1 MLRAAFS
8 EKAAFLCYA
17 QIPLNKKPPIISG
30 NMDEKRSVAL
40 REFAKTALRWIFIN
54 PNGDVLM
61 SASKPYLEGNK
72 WKTKTSYDIIKIG
85 ENARLIDVNWKD
97 TLSDINSREEDIES
111 SSMRSW
117 IDYAKHTVEFKW
129 LAVGAAGYIWGITD
143 KDKPEPNF
151 RDSWWDATWL
161 PWYSESLSDIPLE
174 MRNEV
179 VLGRTY
185 DRELTDNWDKTLM
198 PVCIHIAPRKD
209 ISEWERKNPNDL
221 REFNFEE
228 LMNTINI
235 SKEKTELLQKT
246 ARNALNWV
254 FAYKD
259 GTIAAS
265 KYKPMQR
272 EDDPDIWYTCDPDGN
287 QSIDIMLVGT
297 AKDSFKG
304 LDLKDTVTAIGSK
317 AKVPA
322 MQEWGDNARN
332 LIKWVA
338 VDKNGILWGFSCPE
352 MPEKD
357 KECWSVPQNDSYAK
371 PSLNFDLEPWDKYR
385 GSRAILGETND
396 PELIKNW
403 ENSCIS
409 MNTQTISWN
418 EYLNTIPA
426 DNKSEN
432 VIINENLSGVEF
444 TPADNLNEYSFEE
457 CNLSGTKGLSVKHIE
472 EADGFSKCNMPAEV
486 EGFTVD
492 KAKELGDKFDECTW
506 PALELQPGDNL
517 KGIDLTAANI
527 SRFKG
532 LTPEILAS
540 ANGYAECVTPAMEI
554 KPETDFSKISLQDL
568 DMRHWKG
575 LTVEHL
581 NQTPSFAGAKLP
593 KMNLHGLQTKGRSLY
608 MVDFGEAYGLTWAMC
623 KESKDLAGAKL
634 PIMRIPVEKEKFVE
648 DSPATRQAIKEKRQP
663 AKTVVEDMDMG
674 DTDVMGCD
682 FSKVQ
687 GLKELQV
694 EKIRQFG
701 GIGARVELSREQE
714 QSLRSK
720 QQAIGQMAREIAEI
734 VHPMP
739 PDSDKV
745 RYRCPNW
752 LNPIAQSMAWFC
764 KENKIEHSKLAN
776 LFAKAEP
783 EVVRSGFAQ
792 VKADWLLAKKA
803 GLTVE
808 EFTQKG
814 FAVEKAPE
822 VDR

>member
-1 MLRAAFS
+1 
-8 EKAAFLCYA
+8 
-17 QIPLNKKPPIISG
+17 
-30 NMDEKRSVAL
+30 MDEKRSVAL

-72 WKTKTSYDIIKIG
+72 WNTKTSYDIIKIG

-111 SSMRSW
+111 PSMRSW

-129 LAVGAAGYIWGITD
+129 LAVGAGGYIWGITD

-151 RDSWWDATWL
+151 RQSWWDATWL

-185 DRELTDNWDKTLM
+185 DKELIDNWDKTLM
-198 PVCIHIAPRKD
+198 DVNIHITPRKN
-209 ISEWERKNPNDL
+209 ISELEEEYPNDL
-221 REFNFEE
+221 TEFNFEE
-228 LMNTINI
+228 
-235 SKEKTELLQKT
+235 
-246 ARNALNWV
+246 
-254 FAYKD
+254 F
-259 GTIAAS
+259 
-265 KYKPMQR
+265 
-272 EDDPDIWYTCDPDGN
+272 
-287 QSIDIMLVGT
+287 
-297 AKDSFKG
+297 
-304 LDLKDTVTAIGSK
+304 
-317 AKVPA
+317 
-322 MQEWGDNARN
+322 
-332 LIKWVA
+332 
-338 VDKNGILWGFSCPE
+338 
-352 MPEKD
+352 
-357 KECWSVPQNDSYAK
+357 
-371 PSLNFDLEPWDKYR
+371 
-385 GSRAILGETND
+385 
-396 PELIKNW
+396 
-403 ENSCIS
+403 

-457 CNLSGTKGLSVKHIE
+457 CDLSGTKGLSVKHIE

-486 EGFTVD
+486 EGFTVE

-783 EVVRSGFAQ
+783 DVVRSGFAQ

>member
-1 MLRAAFS
+1 
-8 EKAAFLCYA
+8 
-17 QIPLNKKPPIISG
+17 
-30 NMDEKRSVAL
+30 MDEKRSVAL

-61 SASKPYLEGNK
+61 SASKPYLEENK

-97 TLSDINSREEDIES
+97 TLSDIHSREEDIES
-111 SSMRSW
+111 ASMRSW
-117 IDYAKHTVEFKW
+117 IDYAKRTVEFKW

-151 RDSWWDATWL
+151 RDSWWDTTWL

-174 MRNEV
+174 MRKEV

-185 DRELTDNWDKTLM
+185 DREITDNWDKTLM
-198 PVCIHIAPRKD
+198 PVSIHIAPRTD
-209 ISEWERKNPNDL
+209 ISEWDKENPNDL

-228 LMNTINI
+228 LMNTLNI
-235 SKEKTELLQKT
+235 SKEQAELLQKT

-254 FAYKD
+254 FANQD
-259 GTIAAS
+259 GIISAS
-265 KYKPMQR
+265 IYKPQQASS
-272 EDDPDIWYTCDPDGN
+272 ELKPWYTCDPTGKVGQDIVNLGKVNGTLDGIEL
-287 QSIDIMLVGT
+287 S
-297 AKDSFKG
+297 
-304 LDLKDTVTAIGSK
+304 DTVTAIGSK

-322 MQEWGDNARN
+322 MQEWADNARN
-332 LIKWVA
+332 AIKWVA
-338 VDKNGILWGFSCPE
+338 IDEHGSIWGFVCSEKPE
-352 MPEKD
+352 VYTGKGD
-357 KECWSVPQNDSYAK
+357 KGWIIPRNYVTPMES
-371 PSLNFDLEPWDKYR
+371 
-385 GSRAILGETND
+385 AILGKIKD

-403 ENSCIS
+403 KNSCIS

-418 EYLNTIPA
+418 EYLNTVPA
-426 DNKSEN
+426 DKKSEN

-444 TPADNLNEYSFEE
+444 TPADNLSEYSFEE
-457 CNLSGTKGLSVKHIE
+457 CDLWGAKGLSVKHIE
-472 EADGFSKCNMPAEV
+472 EADGFSKCIMPAEV

-492 KAKELGDKFDECTW
+492 KAKELGDKFEECAW
-506 PALELQPGDNL
+506 PELDLKPGDNL

-527 SRFKG
+527 TRFKG
-532 LTPEILAS
+532 LTPEILAT
-540 ANGYAECVTPAMEI
+540 ADGYAESITPAMEI

-581 NQTPSFAGAKLP
+581 NQTPSFAGAQLP

-608 MVDFGEAYGLTWAMC
+608 MVNFGDAYGLTWAMC

-634 PIMRIPVEKEKFVE
+634 PVMRIPVEKEKFVE

-674 DTDVMGCD
+674 DTDIMGCD

-714 QSLRSK
+714 QSLRAK

-764 KENKIEHSKLAN
+764 KENKIEHNKLAN

-783 EVVRSGFAQ
+783 DVVRSGFAQ